1 VRYYAYYPGCS
12 MEATGAPVEKAIKTI
27 AKPLD
32 IELVELK
39 DWTCCGSSPFSG
51 VDKVKAMAITARV
64 LAQAEKTGL
73 DLVTPCS
80 SCYTILHEANDLMKE
95 DHKLAWQ
102 VHEALTTVGMNYNG
116 TVKVRH
122 IVEVLYNDV
131 GLEALASRVK
141 RPLTGLKVAC
151 YHGCQQVRPEYGYD
165 DREYPDWLD
174 RMARAMGAE
183 PVDFPLKAKCC
194 GSSLVISET
203 DMALDLI
210 HRLLQNAADNGAQ
223 AIMSTTCPLCHTALD
238 AYQPAVNSKYKTHF
252 NLPVLALPQFIAV
265 ALGLDF
271 KQAAL
276 DGNIVSPRKLLNPY
290 FSGKAPAAAA
300 NQPAQ
305 QAAG

>member
-1 VRYYAYYPGCS
+1 

-27 AKPLD
+27 AGTLD
-32 IELVELK
+32 LELVELK

-51 VDKVKAMAITARV
+51 VDKVKTMAITARV

-80 SCYTILHEANDLMKE
+80 SCYTILHEANELMKE

-102 VHEALTTVGMNYNG
+102 VHEALTTVGLNYNG

-122 IVEVLYNDV
+122 IVEVIYNDV
-131 GLEALASRVK
+131 GLEALASKVK

-151 YHGCQQVRPEYGYD
+151 YYGCQQVRPEYGYD

-174 RMARAMGAE
+174 QMARAMGAE
-183 PVDFPLKAKCC
+183 PVDFPLKARCC

-210 HRLLQNAADNGAQ
+210 RRLLQNAADNGAQ

-238 AYQPAVNSKYKTHF
+238 AYQPAVNSRFKTHF

-265 ALGLDF
+265 ALGFDF

-276 DGNIVSPRKLLNPY
+276 DGNIVSPRKMLKPF

-300 NQPAQ
+300 NHPAQ
-305 QAAG
+305 QTAA

>member
-1 VRYYAYYPGCS
+1 
-12 MEATGAPVEKAIKTI
+12 MEATGAPVEMAIKSI
-27 AKPLD
+27 EKPLD

-39 DWTCCGSSPFSG
+39 DWPCCGSSPFSG
-51 VDKVKAMAITARV
+51 VDKVKAMTITARV

-102 VHEALTTVGMNYNG
+102 VHEALSGVGLNYNG

-122 IVEVLYNDV
+122 IVEVIYNDV
-131 GLEALASRVK
+131 GLEALAAKVK

-174 RMARAMGAE
+174 QMARAMGAE
-183 PVDFPLKAKCC
+183 PVNFPLKAKCC

-223 AIMSTTCPLCHTALD
+223 VIMSTTCPLCHTALD
-238 AYQPAVNSKYKTHF
+238 AYQPAVNSKFKTRF

-265 ALGLDF
+265 ALGLNF

-276 DGNIVSPRKLLNPY
+276 NGNIISPRKLLNPY
-290 FSGKAPAAAA
+290 FSGKAPSAAPAG
-300 NQPAQ
+300 PAQ
-305 QAAG
+305 QAPA

>member
-1 VRYYAYYPGCS
+1 MRYYAYYPGCS

-32 IELVELK
+32 MELVELK

-102 VHEALTTVGMNYNG
+102 VHEALTTVGLNYNG

-122 IVEVLYNDV
+122 IVEVIYNDV

-151 YHGCQQVRPEYGYD
+151 YYGCQQVRPEYGYD
-165 DREYPDWLD
+165 DREYPEWLD
-174 RMARAMGAE
+174 KIAGALGAE
-183 PVDFPLKAKCC
+183 TVNYPLKAKCC

-203 DMALDLI
+203 DMALELI
-210 HRLLQNAADNGAQ
+210 HRLLQNASDNGAQ
-223 AIMSTTCPLCHTALD
+223 AIVSTTCPLCHTALD
-238 AYQPAVNSKYKTHF
+238 AYQPSVNSKFHTRF
-252 NLPVLALPQFIAV
+252 NLPVLAVPQAIAV
-265 ALGLDF
+265 ALGFDF

-276 DGNIVSPRKLLNPY
+276 DRNVVSPRKLLNPY
-290 FSGKAPAAAA
+290 FSGRAPAAAA
-300 NQPAQ
+300 KEPERK
-305 QAAG
+305 AA

>member
-1 VRYYAYYPGCS
+1 MRYYAYYPGCS
-12 MEATGAPVEKAIKTI
+12 MEATGAPVEKAIKAI

-32 IELVELK
+32 IELMELE

-64 LAQAEKTGL
+64 LSQAEKTGL

-80 SCYTILHEANDLMKE
+80 SCYTILHEANELMKD
-95 DHKLAWQ
+95 DHKLPWQ
-102 VHEALTTVGMNYNG
+102 VHVALTSVGLSYNG
-116 TVKVRH
+116 TVRVRH
-122 IVEVLYNDV
+122 IVEVIYNDV
-131 GLEALASRVK
+131 GIQALAAKVK

-174 RMARAMGAE
+174 QISRSLGAE
-183 PVDFPLKAKCC
+183 PVNFPLKAKCC

-203 DMALDLI
+203 GMALDL
-210 HRLLQNAADNGAQ
+210 
-223 AIMSTTCPLCHTALD
+223 
-238 AYQPAVNSKYKTHF
+238 NSKFKSNF
-252 NLPVLALPQFIAV
+252 NLPVLAAPQIIAV

-276 DGNIVSPRKLLNPY
+276 DGNIVSPRKLLDPY
-290 FSGKAPAAAA
+290 FKNKIAATGITAPAQKAAA
-300 NQPAQ
+300 
-305 QAAG
+305 G

>member
-1 VRYYAYYPGCS
+1 

-102 VHEALTTVGMNYNG
+102 VHEALTTVGLNYNG

-122 IVEVLYNDV
+122 IVEVIYNDV
-131 GLEALASRVK
+131 GLEALASKVK

-151 YHGCQQVRPEYGYD
+151 YYGCQQVRPEYGYD

-174 RMARAMGAE
+174 QMAGAMVAE
-183 PVDFPLKAKCC
+183 PVDFPLKARCC

-210 HRLLQNAADNGAQ
+210 RRLLQNAADNGAQ

-238 AYQPAVNSKYKTHF
+238 AYQPAVNSRFKTHF

-265 ALGLDF
+265 ALGFDF

-276 DGNIVSPRKLLNPY
+276 DGNIVSPRKLLKPY
-290 FSGKAPAAAA
+290 LTGKAPAAAA
-300 NQPAQ
+300 NHPAQ
-305 QAAG
+305 QTAA

>member
-1 VRYYAYYPGCS
+1 MRYYAYYPGCS
-12 MEATGAPVEKAIKTI
+12 MEATGAPVEMAIKSI
-27 AKPLD
+27 EKPLD

-51 VDKVKAMAITARV
+51 VDKVKAMTITARV

-102 VHEALTTVGMNYNG
+102 VHEALSGVGLNYNG

-122 IVEVLYNDV
+122 IVEVIYNDV
-131 GLEALASRVK
+131 GLEALAAKVK

-174 RMARAMGAE
+174 QMARAMGAE
-183 PVDFPLKAKCC
+183 PVNFPLKAKCC

-223 AIMSTTCPLCHTALD
+223 VIMSTTCPLCHTALD
-238 AYQPAVNSKYKTHF
+238 AYQPAVNSKFKTRF

-265 ALGLDF
+265 ALGLNF

-276 DGNIVSPRKLLNPY
+276 NGNIISPRKLLNPY
-290 FSGKAPAAAA
+290 FSGKAPSAAPAG
-300 NQPAQ
+300 PAQ
-305 QAAG
+305 QAPA

>member
-1 VRYYAYYPGCS
+1 
-12 MEATGAPVEKAIKTI
+12 MEATGAPVEMAIKSI
-27 AKPLD
+27 EKPLD

-51 VDKVKAMAITARV
+51 VDKVKAMTITARV

-80 SCYTILHEANDLMKE
+80 SCYTILHEANALMKE

-102 VHEALTTVGMNYNG
+102 VHEALSGVGLNYNG

-122 IVEVLYNDV
+122 IVEVIYNDV
-131 GLEALASRVK
+131 GLEALAAKVK

-174 RMARAMGAE
+174 QMARAMGAE
-183 PVDFPLKAKCC
+183 PVNFPLKAKCC

-223 AIMSTTCPLCHTALD
+223 VIMSTTCPLCHTALD
-238 AYQPAVNSKYKTHF
+238 AYQPAVNSKFKTRF

-265 ALGLDF
+265 ALGLNF

-276 DGNIVSPRKLLNPY
+276 NGNIISPRKLLNPY
-290 FSGKAPAAAA
+290 FSGKAPSAAPAG
-300 NQPAQ
+300 PAQ
-305 QAAG
+305 QAPA

>member
-1 VRYYAYYPGCS
+1 
-12 MEATGAPVEKAIKTI
+12 MEATGAPVEMAIKSI
-27 AKPLD
+27 EKPLD

-51 VDKVKAMAITARV
+51 VDKVKAMTITARV

-102 VHEALTTVGMNYNG
+102 VHEALSGVGLNYNG

-122 IVEVLYNDV
+122 IVEVIYNDV
-131 GLEALASRVK
+131 GLEALAAKVK

-174 RMARAMGAE
+174 QMARAMGAE
-183 PVDFPLKAKCC
+183 PVNFPLKAKCC

-223 AIMSTTCPLCHTALD
+223 VIMSTTCPLCHTALD
-238 AYQPAVNSKYKTHF
+238 AYQPAVNSKFKTRF

-265 ALGLDF
+265 ALGLNF

-276 DGNIVSPRKLLNPY
+276 NGNIISPRKLLNPY
-290 FSGKAPAAAA
+290 FSGKAPSAAPAG
-300 NQPAQ
+300 PAQ
-305 QAAG
+305 QAPA

>member
-1 VRYYAYYPGCS
+1 
-12 MEATGAPVEKAIKTI
+12 MEATGAPVEMAIKSI

-51 VDKVKAMAITARV
+51 VDKVKAMTITARV

-80 SCYTILHEANDLMKE
+80 SCYTILHEANELMKE

-102 VHEALTTVGMNYNG
+102 VHEALSGVGLNYNG
-116 TVKVRH
+116 TVRVRH
-122 IVEVLYNDV
+122 IVEVIYNDV
-131 GLEALASRVK
+131 GLEALASKTK

-174 RMARAMGAE
+174 RMAGAMGAE

-223 AIMSTTCPLCHTALD
+223 AIVSTTCPLCHTALD
-238 AYQPAVNSKYKTHF
+238 AYQPAVNTKFKTHF
-252 NLPVLALPQFIAV
+252 KLPVLALPQFIAV
-265 ALGLDF
+265 ALGFDF

-290 FSGKAPAAAA
+290 FSGKAPAAPKAE
-300 NQPAQ
+300 PAQ
-305 QAAG
+305 QTAA

>member
-1 VRYYAYYPGCS
+1 
-12 MEATGAPVEKAIKTI
+12 MEATGAPVEKAIHAIEKS
-27 AKPLD
+27 LD

-102 VHEALTTVGMNYNG
+102 VHEALTTVGLNYNG

-122 IVEVLYNDV
+122 IVEVIYNDV

-174 RMARAMGAE
+174 QMAKAMGAE
-183 PVDFPLKAKCC
+183 PVNFPLKAKCC

-238 AYQPAVNSKYKTHF
+238 AYQPAVNKRFKTHF

-290 FSGKAPAAAA
+290 FSGKIAAAAA